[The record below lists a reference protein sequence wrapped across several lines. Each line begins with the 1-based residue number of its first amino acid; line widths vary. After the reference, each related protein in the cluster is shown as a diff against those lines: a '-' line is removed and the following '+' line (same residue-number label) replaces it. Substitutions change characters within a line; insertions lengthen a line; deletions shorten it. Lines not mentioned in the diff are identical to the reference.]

1 MQSPLW
7 RCVHSTTGYAKAMAR
22 DRWRTDSPQVSA
34 GPPQAARCDAL
45 KEGRRFA
52 DRIHGRLVALGQTV
66 AAAESLTGG
75 MISALLT
82 EMAGTTV
89 TFRGGLV
96 VYATDVKHSIAGVND
111 QHLAEH
117 GPVHSVIAKELACQ
131 ARQKLNAGYGIG
143 VTGVAGPGEQDG
155 HPLGEVF
162 IAIAS
167 DTSVEVKRYE
177 FDGTRGDIRMATTA
191 AALSDL
197 LDALNAACGDG

>member
-1 MQSPLW
+1 
-7 RCVHSTTGYAKAMAR
+7 MAR
-22 DRWRTDSPQVSA
+22 VRRRADSPQVSA
-34 GPPQAARCDAL
+34 GPSQAARSDVL

-52 DRIHGRLVALGQTV
+52 DLVHGRLVALGQTV

-75 MISALLT
+75 LISVLLT

-96 VYATDVKHSIAGVND
+96 VYATDVKHSLAGVND
-111 QHLAEH
+111 QQLAEH

-131 ARQKLNAGYGIG
+131 ARQKLNADYGIG

-155 HPLGEVF
+155 HPVGEVF

-167 DTSVEVKRYE
+167 DTAVEVKRYG

-197 LDALNAACGDG
+197 LDVLNAACADT